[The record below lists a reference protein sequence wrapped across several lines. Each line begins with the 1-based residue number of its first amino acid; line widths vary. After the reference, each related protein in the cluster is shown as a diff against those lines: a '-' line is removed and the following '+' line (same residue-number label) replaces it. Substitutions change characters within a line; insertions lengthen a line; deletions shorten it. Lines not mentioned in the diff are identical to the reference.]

1 MEHQLTGQ
9 SIDDFIELSEQ
20 YKIPEAELELKYY
33 FEYRSL
39 KDSRLY
45 SEEMCCF
52 ASMNRLIDWLDK
64 EKPEYKK

>member
-1 MEHQLTGQ
+1 MNGN
-9 SIDDFIELSEQ
+9 SIDDFIELSKQ
-20 YKIPEAELELKYY
+20 YKIPESELILKYY

-52 ASMNRLIDWLDK
+52 SSMKRLTDWC
-64 EKPEYKK
+64 EKQKTNDGRPNT